1 LPKKKDEPGPTP
13 PAPSEVTEDAFGAR
27 ALELTR
33 ARVGEFDED
42 AALVATALTR
52 TAVAHLQS
60 SEMRVHRPRDW
71 SWSGFRI
78 MWMIWLF
85 EAIEARDLA
94 RLAGVSR
101 QATSSV
107 LATLENKGLVHRER
121 TSPTDRRLVTVSLT
135 DAGLAEVERAFLEQN
150 KLDSEWFSVLDRD
163 EQRVLVSL
171 LSRVTSA
178 IDRSSGRRTDA

>member
-1 LPKKKDEPGPTP
+1 MPKKEPAAGPTP
-13 PAPSEVTEDAFGAR
+13 LAASEVTGEGFGER

-33 ARVGEFDED
+33 ARIGTFDED
-42 AALVATALTR
+42 AALVAMMLTR
-52 TAVAHLQS
+52 TAVAHLQV
-60 SEMRVHRPRDW
+60 SERLHRTRDW

-85 EAIEARDLA
+85 QEIEARDLA

-107 LATLENKGLVHRER
+107 LTTLENKGLVHRER

-135 DAGLAEVERAFLEQN
+135 PEGLAEVERAFVDQN
-150 KLDSEWFSVLDRD
+150 ALDSQWFSVLDAD
-163 EQRVLVSL
+163 DQRQFVRLLARVS
-171 LSRVTSA
+171 SRIDFSSQGNGTS
-178 IDRSSGRRTDA
+178 

>member
-1 LPKKKDEPGPTP
+1 MPDKKPTAEPT
-13 PAPSEVTEDAFGAR
+13 ALAATEVSGENFGQR

-33 ARVGEFDED
+33 ARLGEFDED
-42 AALVATALTR
+42 AALVAMMLTR
-52 TAVAHLQS
+52 TSVAHLQV
-60 SEMRVHRPRDW
+60 SERLHRSREW

-107 LATLENKGLVHRER
+107 LATLEGKGLVHRER

-135 DAGLAEVERAFLEQN
+135 PEGLDEVKRAFVEQN
-150 KLDSEWFSVLDRD
+150 VLDSQWFSVLDAD
-163 EQRVLVSL
+163 EQRQFVRLLAKVS
-171 LSRVTSA
+171 SRIDFSA
-178 IDRSSGRRTDA
+178 KQDATA

>member
-1 LPKKKDEPGPTP
+1 LPDKKPAAEPTP
-13 PAPSEVTEDAFGAR
+13 LAAAEVTGENFGQR

-33 ARVGEFDED
+33 AKVGTFDED
-42 AALVATALTR
+42 AALVAVMLTR
-52 TAVAHLQS
+52 TAVAHLQM
-60 SEMRVHRPRDW
+60 SERLHRRRDW

-107 LATLENKGLVHRER
+107 LATLEGKGLVHRER

-135 DAGLAEVERAFLEQN
+135 PAGLEEVKRAFVEQN
-150 KLDSEWFSVLDRD
+150 ELDSEWFSVLDAD
-163 EQRVLVSL
+163 EQRQFVSL
-171 LSRVTSA
+171 LSRISSRIDLSSKRNGTS
-178 IDRSSGRRTDA
+178 

>member
-1 LPKKKDEPGPTP
+1 VPKKKAGPGPDP
-13 PAPSEVTEDAFGAR
+13 LDPSEVTGDNFGQR

-33 ARVGEFDED
+33 ARIGAFDEGS
-42 AALVATALTR
+42 ALVAMMLTR
-52 TAVAHLQS
+52 TAVAHLQL
-60 SEMRVHRPRDW
+60 SELRVHRPRDW

-107 LATLENKGLVHRER
+107 LATLESKGLVHRER
-121 TSPTDRRLVTVSLT
+121 TSSTDRRLVTVSLT
-135 DAGLAEVERAFLEQN
+135 AEGLAEVERAFVEQN
-150 KLDSEWFSVLDRD
+150 KLDSEWFSVLDQD
-163 EQRVLVSL
+163 EQRLLVGL
-171 LSRVTSA
+171 LSRITAQIDFSA
-178 IDRSSGRRTDA
+178 RRGTTG